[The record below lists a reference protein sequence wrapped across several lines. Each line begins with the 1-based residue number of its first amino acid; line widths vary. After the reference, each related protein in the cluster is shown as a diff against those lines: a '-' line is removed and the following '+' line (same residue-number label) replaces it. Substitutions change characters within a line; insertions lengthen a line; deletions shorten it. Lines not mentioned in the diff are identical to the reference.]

1 MPILK
6 LTVQSVRNALPL
18 DGKETVYR
26 DTEIKGFS
34 LKVTSLNSKVFFYQY
49 SMGGRAGVT
58 RRINIGKFP
67 AVKPEEARKIAN
79 QYAVEVAQK
88 RAPFDRIKEE
98 TNTKLK
104 NRENSFGQLLELYDA
119 KQLSQNRS
127 GKVIKR
133 MFEREFL
140 PSLRNTPV
148 SSISRNNIS
157 KVTNLIHERGAGY
170 AANEALGHV
179 KTFFR
184 WIVSEGYLQGDPTSV
199 MQKPFKGEVDR
210 TRVLSAKELKFLW
223 QEFNALNCQPI
234 ADTLKLLLLLGQRRN
249 EVARMQWKDL
259 DLETGTW
266 SLPRE
271 ATKNKKP
278 HIVPLSDRVL
288 KIIKGQKRQTIEDK
302 KTGKNI
308 SCPFVFST
316 TGKTPV
322 SGWSKA
328 KNTINESLAKKEIV
342 LEDWRIHDLR
352 RTVSTNLGD
361 MGYHNEDIGML
372 LNHTS
377 RGITAVY
384 NRSTYLV
391 KKKEMLKVWQ
401 DKLASIID

>member
-88 RAPFDRIKEE
+88 RDPFDRIKEE

-157 KVTNLIHERGAGY
+157 KVTNRIHERGAR
-170 AANEALGHV
+170 A
-179 KTFFR
+179 
-184 WIVSEGYLQGDPTSV
+184 
-199 MQKPFKGEVDR
+199 
-210 TRVLSAKELKFLW
+210 
-223 QEFNALNCQPI
+223 CQNLFP
-234 ADTLKLLLLLGQRRN
+234 
-249 EVARMQWKDL
+249 L
-259 DLETGTW
+259 DC
-266 SLPRE
+266 
-271 ATKNKKP
+271 K
-278 HIVPLSDRVL
+278 
-288 KIIKGQKRQTIEDK
+288 
-302 KTGKNI
+302 
-308 SCPFVFST
+308 
-316 TGKTPV
+316 
-322 SGWSKA
+322 
-328 KNTINESLAKKEIV
+328 
-342 LEDWRIHDLR
+342 
-352 RTVSTNLGD
+352 
-361 MGYHNEDIGML
+361 
-372 LNHTS
+372 
-377 RGITAVY
+377 RGIFTG
-384 NRSTYLV
+384 RSYVGDAKTL
-391 KKKEMLKVWQ
+391 
-401 DKLASIID
+401 

>member
-1 MPILK
+1 MPVLK
-6 LTVQSVRNALPL
+6 LTIQSVRNALPL
-18 DGKETVYR
+18 DGKETIYR

-67 AVKPEEARKIAN
+67 TVKPEEARKIAN

-88 RAPFDRIKEE
+88 RDPFDRIKEE

-157 KVTNLIHERGAGY
+157 KVTNRIHERGAGY

-210 TRVLSAKELKFLW
+210 TRVLNTKELKFLW

-271 ATKNKKP
+271 ATKNKQP
-278 HIVPLSDRVL
+278 HIVPLSDLVL

-302 KTGKNI
+302 KTGKKI
-308 SCPFVFST
+308 PCPFVFST

-328 KNTINESLAKKEIV
+328 KNTINESLAEKEIV
-342 LEDWRIHDLR
+342 LEDWRLHDLR

-391 KKKEMLKVWQ
+391 KKKEMLKAWQ
-401 DKLASIID
+401 DKLASIIA